1 MNFTSNL
8 KLGTRLILA
17 FLTVVLLGMAVAG
30 VGINGLSRLNDT
42 NDTNDILYQREL
54 LGVSH
59 IKEANINLVYVGR
72 ARANFSLATSEA
84 ERDKARADLET
95 SLEGVRKYL
104 TQAEPLF
111 VSDRGRAMLA
121 SLNGDVESWSGVVRV
136 YLDAAAQLPLASR
149 DEALIKLDQDAR
161 DRNRTVDTQLTALS
175 ALKSQNA
182 EEAAKAGTA
191 LYQSTSQLMMALTVL
206 SALLGLG
213 LGVLITRGLTRQLG
227 GEPGDVA
234 DAARAIAAGDLQ
246 TPINTRRSAP
256 GSVVAAMADMQASL
270 GQIVAQVRQN
280 SDSIAT
286 GSAQIA
292 TATPT

>member
-30 VGINGLSRLNDT
+30 VGINGLSRL

-104 TQAEPLF
+104 TQAEPLL

-121 SLNGDVESWSGVVRV
+121 ALNGDVES
-136 YLDAAAQLPLASR
+136 
-149 DEALIKLDQDAR
+149 
-161 DRNRTVDTQLTALS
+161 
-175 ALKSQNA
+175 
-182 EEAAKAGTA
+182 
-191 LYQSTSQLMMALTVL
+191 
-206 SALLGLG
+206 
-213 LGVLITRGLTRQLG
+213 
-227 GEPGDVA
+227 
-234 DAARAIAAGDLQ
+234 
-246 TPINTRRSAP
+246 
-256 GSVVAAMADMQASL
+256 
-270 GQIVAQVRQN
+270 
-280 SDSIAT
+280 
-286 GSAQIA
+286 
-292 TATPT
+292 